1 MVGFNSALENLYR
14 SVLEPDLLNP
24 FLEQICKLTGST
36 LGAVMSHDL
45 SHSQGSV
52 YVVHGADGFDLSRY
66 EREYASENLWF
77 LRSAHAMRTG
87 AIINTD
93 DFVSRREF
101 RGSRYYQDVLHQF
114 DRTEQG
120 LALCADMDDG
130 RVVVMAFN
138 RSGRMP
144 AFTDAQLKLF
154 RELLPHWQNA
164 YALQRRLSW
173 LESRTASMEAAL
185 DRMNKAMF
193 LFDSRAH
200 LAKTNAPAE
209 SMLRCG
215 NLMVRKGETLNAP
228 DPSSELNF
236 SIAAACGLGNTS
248 MDGRSSRRQSRL
260 LLRNREGQAMAVA
273 NLHPLPPR
281 GDTGGGYAAV
291 MFVQELGVPSSP
303 NGAEVLKT
311 LFGAT
316 DAEAKLAIAMHF
328 QGNLEKAA
336 EVLGITVGS
345 ARTRLKVL
353 FEKMGVRNQAGVL
366 RLLDAVLA

>member
-1 MVGFNSALENLYR
+1 MAGFNAALENLYR
-14 SVLEPDLLNP
+14 SVLEPDLLDS
-24 FLEQICKLTGST
+24 FLEQICRLTGST

-130 RVVVMAFN
+130 RAVVMAFN
-138 RSGRMP
+138 RSGRLP
-144 AFTDAQLKLF
+144 AFTDAQLNLF

-173 LESRTASMEAAL
+173 LESHTASMEAAL

-193 LFDSRAH
+193 LFDSRGH

-215 NLMVRKGETLNAP
+215 NLMVIKGETLNAR
-228 DPSSELNF
+228 DPSSGLNS
-236 SIAAACGLGNTS
+236 SIATACGVGNTS
-248 MDGRSSRRQSRL
+248 NDGRSSRRQSRL

-281 GDTGGGYAAV
+281 GEVGGYAAV

-311 LFGAT
+311 LFGVT

-336 EVLGITVGS
+336 EMLGITAGS

-353 FEKMGVRNQAGVL
+353 FEKMGVRNQAAVL
-366 RLLDAVLA
+366 RLLDAVIA